1 MISRNHLFRE
11 IDVFAN
17 YFFRGIDV
25 PEKSFFFRGIDVVA
39 KSLFSRNRLKLYL
52 IWFEKL
58 TRNSAKNTYGS
69 VQVEINIIG
78 ENGEVYSED
87 IDDDDDYDYDDDIEN
102 MLRSCRYDPKLQQ
115 IIHVEGGSCT
125 IPVPSLDQMRS
136 VSQSPGAEQG
146 QVPRPSQREDCPETC
161 DCGNSPEWADCSH
174 ASNSQRCKFQTCNS
188 KFKKNRR
195 KYFLRFYICAN
206 NGSAYS
212 DSS

>member
-1 MISRNHLFRE
+1 MFSRNVFSGNRCSRGIPYSGNWRCRE
-11 IDVFAN
+11 IIVS
-17 YFFRGIDV
+17 G
-25 PEKSFFFRGIDVVA
+25 
-39 KSLFSRNRLKLYL
+39 NRLKLYL
-52 IWFEKL
+52 IWFENL
-58 TRNSAKNTYGS
+58 TWNSAKNTYGS

-115 IIHVEGGSCT
+115 IMHVEGGSCT

-174 ASNSQRCKFQTCNS
+174 ASNSQRCKFQTPKFCHQFCHQFS
-188 KFKKNRR
+188 KKMF
-195 KYFLRFYICAN
+195 
-206 NGSAYS
+206 
-212 DSS
+212 